1 MSEAAA
7 SRPAGSTVADYKRVL
22 RQVLDNRPSG
32 TRQRLAAALGTNRSF
47 VSQMANPAY
56 AMPIPAQHLEAIF
69 EVCHFS
75 PADRQTFTD
84 AYIRAHP
91 ERREG
96 SDPAHRMRTITLRIA
111 DLGDPRKNRALDEL
125 VQRFARE
132 CSRFAETLES

>member
-22 RQVLDNRPSG
+22 QQVLDNRPSG
-32 TRQRLAAALGTNRSF
+32 TRQRLAATLGTNRSF

-75 PADRQTFTD
+75 AAERQSFNN
-84 AYIRAHP
+84 AYVRAHP

-96 SDPAHRMRTITLRIA
+96 GNPAHRTRIITLRIA
-111 DLGDPRKNRALDEL
+111 DLGDPRKNRALEEL

-132 CSRFAETLES
+132 CSRFADTLDS